1 MAPRRAA
8 SAVEIHHEI
17 PRCLLGLRG
26 RADAHPNP
34 LSSESLQLWL
44 DYECEALRY
53 GVDPDATREELAALT
68 LIEGSTVELPREE
81 HRAIHAGQ
89 RAEWGSIGGGETLRR
104 YGTAWF
110 SLLARRRWG
119 LVGED
124 VPAEVFGVLAQR
136 GRS

>member
-17 PRCLLGLRG
+17 PRCLLGLRD
-26 RADAHPNP
+26 RADAHPDP
-34 LSSESLQLWL
+34 LSGEGLQLWL

-53 GVDPDATREELAALT
+53 VVDPDVSPEELVAL
-68 LIEGSTVELPREE
+68 IDGSAVELAREE
-81 HRAIHAGQ
+81 HRAIHAGR
-89 RAEWGSIGGGETLRR
+89 RAEWGRLGGTETLKR

-119 LVGED
+119 RVGED
-124 VPAEVFGVLAQR
+124 VPAQVFGVLAR
-136 GRS
+136 GGRG